1 MYLTFK
7 VTHDKGLNFI
17 KYILALLFFN
27 FIDAASVRILTEHVK
42 LYYVVSIIIVT
53 VALLILKF
61 IVFDKVVF
69 SRRIV

>member
-7 VTHDKGLNFI
+7 VTHNKITNFI
-17 KYILALLFFN
+17 KYIIALLLFN
-27 FIDAASVRILTEHVK
+27 VLDASLVRILTEYIE
-42 LYYVVSIIIVT
+42 LYYVISIIIVT
-53 VALLILKF
+53 LVLLILKY